1 MLALNG
7 ALVGR
12 VFDAAAAARNNPC
25 FPLHPDY
32 CPCSAGCTTTACP
45 RCEGPKVGAGTWHCR
60 PTHLCNASNSVD
72 DAVAALPPTFLSAT
86 LRVTMLAFLAFR
98 REHVRN
104 AFKKKPHH
112 WRKAYARE
120 VNRIAYLADTARAA
134 GTRLPLHV
142 VVAGD
147 RNRTTEDWLA
157 RTRGVGFVEAAY
169 VEPPRWA
176 SRFHKQSF
184 NKISALALTQ
194 FDKVIV
200 LDNDVVLVKPLDA
213 LAAAEPPAAVFHTA
227 VPRLDRCT
235 VTTGLMVLAPSA
247 SEHARALRL
256 LYEGMN
262 YSTELADG
270 GDQEFWHSFLPTFN
284 ELPIRYHAHVRLALN
299 ATEWWDVRMV
309 HAIAQFAGRGWHIP
323 KNITGRLR
331 YF

>member
-1 MLALNG
+1 MLVALNG

-12 VFDAAAAARNNPC
+12 VFDAAAAAKDNPC

-32 CPCSAGCTTTACP
+32 CPCSAGCMTTACP

-60 PTHLCNASNSVD
+60 PSHLCNASNSVD

-98 REHVRN
+98 REHIRN
-104 AFKKKPHH
+104 VFKKKPHH

-134 GTRLPLHV
+134 GTRLH
-142 VVAGD
+142 
-147 RNRTTEDWLA
+147 
-157 RTRGVGFVEAAY
+157 
-169 VEPPRWA
+169 
-176 SRFHKQSF
+176 
-184 NKISALALTQ
+184 
-194 FDKVIV
+194 
-200 LDNDVVLVKPLDA
+200 
-213 LAAAEPPAAVFHTA
+213 
-227 VPRLDRCT
+227 
-235 VTTGLMVLAPSA
+235 
-247 SEHARALRL
+247 
-256 LYEGMN
+256 
-262 YSTELADG
+262 
-270 GDQEFWHSFLPTFN
+270 
-284 ELPIRYHAHVRLALN
+284 HAHVRLALN